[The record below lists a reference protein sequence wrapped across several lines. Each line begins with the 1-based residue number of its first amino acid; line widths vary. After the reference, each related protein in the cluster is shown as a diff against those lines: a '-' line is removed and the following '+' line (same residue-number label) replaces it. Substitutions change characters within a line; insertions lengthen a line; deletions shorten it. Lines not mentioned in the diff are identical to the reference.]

1 VGWTLDHYDPSDDTG
16 SLLPSSSSS
25 DDGSSSSAV
34 VKRYA
39 SSPLPLYP
47 STTSLNYGTTVW
59 EGLACRRSPASGRA
73 LLFRPDKNYERFA
86 RGARAMCLPVPPYE
100 LFMRGLQV
108 VIQKNGH
115 LIPPPPVVDPGTGV
129 PRGGAKLYVRP
140 MLLGSGQQLGLHVS
154 PEISLLYYVSPT
166 GSYFKGKVSG
176 GLKLHL
182 ERRKCRASRGGT
194 GNVKCS
200 GNYAVAMRPLL

>member
-1 VGWTLDHYDPSDDTG
+1 VPPFSGVGTG
-16 SLLPSSSSS
+16 AALPP
-25 DDGSSSSAV
+25 GQELRAT
-34 VKRYA
+34 R
-39 SSPLPLYP
+39 
-47 STTSLNYGTTVW
+47 
-59 EGLACRRSPASGRA
+59 EGRA
-73 LLFRPDKNYERFA
+73 RDVPAGAAVRTLHARIASRDTKERA
-86 RGARAMCLPVPPYE
+86 SE
-100 LFMRGLQV
+100 T
-108 VIQKNGH
+108 
-115 LIPPPPVVDPGTGV
+115 PPPVVDPDTGV